1 MQKLP
6 SLKLNLRLDFATQF
20 SQIVI
25 LRSTTSLSTC
35 ETFTI
40 VIMTDIQTSKVA
52 SAASLYHKNLNT
64 LSLPSELTFLYV
76 GNIKRR
82 YQYPA

>member
-25 LRSTTSLSTC
+25 LRSTTSYADLRDSY
-35 ETFTI
+35 
-40 VIMTDIQTSKVA
+40 TSD
-52 SAASLYHKNLNT
+52 ND
-64 LSLPSELTFLYV
+64 
-76 GNIKRR
+76 
-82 YQYPA
+82 